1 MPATTKKIIFSIIIE
16 MRNEIELDGI
26 IEDYLKGKLS
36 EDETKAFE
44 QLRLNDPAIDH
55 KVVSHKVFLEAME
68 DYAAVVNLKQQMD
81 NAHQQIDVETLSRQ
95 LGPHPSFI
103 INLWRK
109 NKAAIGVAASFIFLS
124 MVMLYSIQQ
133 NTKQI
138 GSVELVKRD
147 LAKIKSSQSSL
158 IRKINSS
165 NAANAGKNQK
175 PANYGGTGFALTSNG
190 YILTNLHVI
199 EGADSVYVQDRKGNE
214 YKVRIIPIDSQN
226 DLAILKIESD
236 SFTPLP
242 NLPYRLK
249 QNGIRMGEE
258 VYTLGFPKD
267 DAVLGKGYVSSKT
280 GYNADDSTQYQVGID
295 VNPGN
300 SGGPLLDQSG
310 NIIGVISAKLSQVD
324 GATFAIKAKYIQ
336 EAMNSISKDSLGKK
350 VTFNKRNSLQRL
362 SVPDQAEKL
371 KDYVFM
377 VKVFK

>member
-1 MPATTKKIIFSIIIE
+1 MPAEVKEIIFSIIVE
-16 MRNEIELDGI
+16 MRNEIELETI
-26 IEDYLKGKLS
+26 IEDYLNGKLN
-36 EDETKAFE
+36 EAETSAFE
-44 QLRLNDPAIDH
+44 QLRLNDPTVDH
-55 KVVSHKVFLEAME
+55 RVVTQKVFMEAMA
-68 DYAAVVNLKQQMD
+68 DYAEVMDLKSKMD
-81 NAHQQIDVETLSRQ
+81 RAHQQIDVDGLSRQ

-103 INLWRK
+103 VNMWRK
-109 NKAAIGVAASFIFLS
+109 NKAAIAVAASFIVLT

-133 NTKQI
+133 NTRQI
-138 GSVELVKRD
+138 GTVELVKRD
-147 LAKIKSSQSSL
+147 LAKIKNSQSSL

-165 NAANAGKNQK
+165 SAVEPKTTK

-214 YKVRIIPIDSQN
+214 YKVRVIPIDSQK

-236 SFTPLP
+236 DFAALP

-249 QNGIRMGEE
+249 QNGINMGEE
-258 VYTLGFPKD
+258 VFTLGFPKD
-267 DAVLGKGYVSSKT
+267 ESVYALGYVSSKT
-280 GYNADDSTQYQVGID
+280 GYNSYDSTQYQVGID

-300 SGGPLLDQSG
+300 SGGPLLDQNG
-310 NIIGVISAKLSQVD
+310 NIIGVISAKLNQVD

-336 EAMNSISKDSLGKK
+336 EALNSIAKDSLGKR
-350 VTFNKRNSLQRL
+350 VAFNKRNSLQGL
-362 SVPDQAEKL
+362 SRTKQLEKL